1 MTAATET
8 LARRRWAGM
17 APRMR
22 MPRLTPRGWAVLAA
36 SAVSVIVAFAVGWRD
51 LFYVGLVLGVLVL
64 GSVIAVRARVA
75 SLSATRRLS
84 PDVVSVDE
92 PVNVQITVTNNA
104 WIRASPQLWRD
115 LAPRSFDP
123 PPFQVLPAL
132 GVRGDKSSRL
142 RLGYT
147 IEPRERGVAEIGPI
161 LVERSDPFG
170 LTLHE
175 ARVGETATL
184 TVLPR
189 ITHLEGAVAGRTSIA
204 DSSVPAWKNGHGHD
218 DVIAREYRA
227 GDALRHVHWRATAHR
242 GELMVRQEQSQD
254 EARAVILLDTRR
266 DSYSSGAAFEWA
278 VEYAA
283 SVLVHLTETGVGVL
297 LMETVPAA
305 DGILDMNRSPRE
317 ALLDLATV
325 RRRSGRSVDYL
336 HRLGVLLA
344 GDPAPVYA
352 VLGGS
357 VTDQELRELAP
368 QKARAS
374 SAAVVLVGDPDREPP
389 EEVWFAGWR
398 SASAWPGDDVAGV
411 WRRISPRGARG

>member
-1 MTAATET
+1 MTAVAEA
-8 LARRRWAGM
+8 LARRRSGRIS
-17 APRMR
+17 PRIDL
-22 MPRLTPRGWAVLAA
+22 PRLTPRGWAVLAA
-36 SAVSVIVAFAVGWRD
+36 SAVAVIVAFAVGWRD
-51 LFYVGLVLGVLVL
+51 LFYVGLVLGMLVV
-64 GSVIAVRARVA
+64 GCAVAVRARVA
-75 SLSATRRLS
+75 SLSATRRLN

-92 PVNVQITVTNNA
+92 PVHVQITVTNNA

-115 LAPRSFDP
+115 LAPRTFDV

-132 GVRGDKSSRL
+132 GARGEKTARL

-147 IEPRERGVAEIGPI
+147 VEPRERGVAEIGPV

-175 ARVGETATL
+175 ARVGATETL

-204 DSSVPAWKNGHGHD
+204 DSSVPAWKTGHGHD
-218 DVIAREYRA
+218 DVIARDYRA

-266 DSYSSGAAFEWA
+266 DTYASASAFEWA

-283 SVLVHLTETGVGVL
+283 SLLVHLTETGVGVM
-297 LMETVPAA
+297 LMETAPAT
-305 DGILDMNRSPRE
+305 DGLIDVNRSPRE

-325 RRRSGRSVDYL
+325 RRRTARSSDYL

-352 VLGGS
+352 VLGGA
-357 VTDQELRELAP
+357 VPDQELRELAP

-374 SAAVVLVGDPDREPP
+374 SAALVLVGDPDREPP
-389 EEVWFAGWR
+389 DEVWFAGWR